1 MKKILLLSLT
11 TLLVSFSSFSSVN
24 ELSAENEV
32 CGQHLV
38 KGTPSETSDQILC
51 RSGYAVGY
59 NYDTKN
65 ADWVAYYIT
74 AESVNAKFKRSNR
87 FKADQE
93 LPEHAQATLSDY
105 SKSGYDRGHLA
116 PSAAMDFSQESMQS
130 SFLLSN
136 MSPQLPGF
144 NRVGWR
150 LLEEHVRDLANEYQ
164 ELYVVTGPIYEGGE
178 ATIGNGV
185 IIPSAFYKVILDPYY
200 NDAIAFIVPHRDVS
214 GSELVN
220 FVTTIDEVEQRTN
233 LDFFPATEDS
243 TETAMEAML
252 WEMWPTPE

>member
-1 MKKILLLSLT
+1 MKKILLISLA
-11 TLLVSFSSFSSVN
+11 TLLLHVAPFSSAS
-24 ELSAENEV
+24 ET
-32 CGQHLV
+32 CGEHLV
-38 KGTPSETSDQILC
+38 KGMPSNNSDQVLC
-51 RSGYAVGY
+51 RTGYAVGY
-59 NYDTKN
+59 NYQTKN
-65 ADWVAYYIT
+65 ADWVAYHVT
-74 AESVNAKFKRSNR
+74 KESVNAQFKRSNN
-87 FKADQE
+87 FKADTE
-93 LPEHAQATLSDY
+93 LPEYAQSTLSDY

-116 PSAAMDFSQESMQS
+116 PSAAMDFSQQSMQE

-164 ELYVVTGPIYEGGE
+164 ELYVVTGPIYEGNE
-178 ATIGNGV
+178 ASIGDGV
-185 IIPSAFYKVILDPYY
+185 VIPSAFYKVILDPYY

-220 FVTTIDEVEQRTN
+220 FVTTIDDVEDRTN
-233 LDFFPATEDS
+233 LDFFANTSDDIENS
-243 TETAMEAML
+243 MEAML

>member
-11 TLLVSFSSFSSVN
+11 TLLLHVAPFSSAS
-24 ELSAENEV
+24 ET
-32 CGQHLV
+32 CGEHLV
-38 KGTPSETSDQILC
+38 KGVPSNNSDQVLC
-51 RSGYAVGY
+51 RTGYAVGY
-59 NYDTKN
+59 NYQTKN
-65 ADWVAYYIT
+65 ADWVAYHVT
-74 AESVNAKFKRSNR
+74 KESVNAQFKRSNN
-87 FKADQE
+87 FKVDAE
-93 LPEHAQATLSDY
+93 LPDYAQSTLSDY

-116 PSAAMDFSQESMQS
+116 PSAAMDFSQESMQE

-164 ELYVVTGPIYEGGE
+164 ELYVVTGPIYEGNE
-178 ATIGNGV
+178 ASIGDGV
-185 IIPSAFYKVILDPYY
+185 VIPSAFYKVILDPYY
-200 NDAIAFIVPHRDVS
+200 NDAIAFIVPHQDVS

-220 FVTTIDEVEQRTN
+220 FVTTIDEVEERTN
-233 LDFFPATEDS
+233 LDFFANTSDDVENS
-243 TETAMEAML
+243 MEAML

>member
-1 MKKILLLSLT
+1 MKKILLISLT
-11 TLLVSFSSFSSVN
+11 TLLLHVAPFSSAS
-24 ELSAENEV
+24 ET
-32 CGQHLV
+32 CGEHLV
-38 KGTPSETSDQILC
+38 KGMPSNNSDQVLC
-51 RSGYAVGY
+51 RTGYAVGY
-59 NYDTKN
+59 NYQTKN
-65 ADWVAYYIT
+65 ADWVAYHVT
-74 AESVNAKFKRSNR
+74 KESVNAQFKRSNN
-87 FKADQE
+87 FKADAE
-93 LPEHAQATLSDY
+93 LPEYAQSTLSDY

-116 PSAAMDFSQESMQS
+116 PSAAMDFSQQSMQE

-164 ELYVVTGPIYEGGE
+164 ELYVVTGPIYEGNE
-178 ATIGNGV
+178 ASIGDGV
-185 IIPSAFYKVILDPYY
+185 VIPSAFYKVILDPYY

-220 FVTTIDEVEQRTN
+220 FVTTIDDVEDRTN
-233 LDFFPATEDS
+233 LDFFANTSDDIENS
-243 TETAMEAML
+243 MEAML